1 MSMKWQ
7 DVRKAYPNQFVKI
20 EILKSHIEDDKQIIE
35 DVAVIDI
42 IDEKE
47 ATKELLTSKGNMLVY
62 HTSKPNLLVK
72 IRNRIGL
79 RRS

>member
-1 MSMKWQ
+1 MKWQ

-20 EILKSHIEDDKQIIE
+20 EILKSRIEDDRQIIE
-35 DVAVIDI
+35 DVAVIDT

-47 ATKELLTSKGNMLVY
+47 ATKELLASKGNMLVY
-62 HTSKPNLLVK
+62 HTSKSDLLVK

>member
-1 MSMKWQ
+1 MKWQ
-7 DVRKAYPNQFVKI
+7 DVREAYPNQFVKI
-20 EILKSHIEDDKQIIE
+20 EILKSRIEDHRQIIE

-47 ATKELLTSKGNMLVY
+47 ATKELLASKGNMLVY
-62 HTSKPNLLVK
+62 HTSKSDLLVK

-79 RRS
+79 RKS

>member
-1 MSMKWQ
+1 MKWQ
-7 DVRKAYPNQFVKI
+7 DVREAYPNQFVKI
-20 EILKSHIEDDKQIIE
+20 EILKSRIEDDRQIIE

-47 ATKELLTSKGNMLVY
+47 ATKELLASKGNMLVY
-62 HTSKPNLLVK
+62 HTSKSDLLVK

>member
-1 MSMKWQ
+1 MKWQ